1 MMEGRGLRVAV
12 GGFVSGRP
20 SPVVYVA
27 SRGIRL
33 STMRRMRWSGH
44 AVGMCRRI
52 WVFISTTRAAIL
64 MRRKRSVSNCAPAK
78 LRALRHRGA
87 QAPHQPVSAGMQEQP
102 ELVGRRLG
110 AGRAVGRQMRL
121 PGLDVVLGRAAPA
134 VDILVERLGLS
145 TGEVGDDEAGVGALI
160 ADLDAGDDALDPAPT
175 GGAVEELLEAPD
187 LACLSPTLRSAPSCR
202 PPGRRHAC
210 AGSWWAP
217 GRG

>member
-1 MMEGRGLRVAV
+1 
-12 GGFVSGRP
+12 
-20 SPVVYVA
+20 
-27 SRGIRL
+27 
-33 STMRRMRWSGH
+33 
-44 AVGMCRRI
+44 
-52 WVFISTTRAAIL
+52 
-64 MRRKRSVSNCAPAK
+64 
-78 LRALRHRGA
+78 
-87 QAPHQPVSAGMQEQP
+87 MQEQP

-187 LACLSPTLRSAPSCR
+187 LACCR
-202 PPGRRHAC
+202 RRCEARRR
-210 AGSWWAP
+210 AGLQAGDVLAQ
-217 GRG
+217 GRGGRQAEDEVDIVGAAPVNDQRAAVVAVARIRMRVFGQLVRIARTRRRR